1 MDIKFIIAMLFAI
14 ILGTT
19 IALAIIYVFTNLL
32 PSIFQQLIEI
42 C

>member
-14 ILGTT
+14 IPGTT